1 MQTTTKIDI
10 GRGTTI
16 QRRCTVNGTVSIGA
30 QCIFAPN
37 VFISSGSHIFRAWPE
52 MPIRDQEEKYH
63 QLEQGRRPVGFDD
76 RPVVIGDD
84 CWLGTNVVVMP
95 GVVLGAGC
103 VVGANSVVT
112 KSFPSGVVI
121 AGAPA
126 RQISLRCN

>member
-1 MQTTTKIDI
+1 
-10 GRGTTI
+10 
-16 QRRCTVNGTVSIGA
+16 
-30 QCIFAPN
+30 
-37 VFISSGSHIFRAWPE
+37 